1 MLRVSLIIPAYNE
14 QDRIADCLRNAIIQT
29 VPAHEILVVDN
40 KSTDNTVQEVERIM
54 EQYPDA
60 PVRLLHQNAEQ
71 GLVPTRNFGFDH
83 ATGDVL
89 GRFDADCM
97 LRPDWVEQV
106 SALFEHNPQAMGAT
120 GPVTYYDMPA
130 KQFSLRS
137 DDSVRR
143 YTFRAE
149 HNEVLLFGSNMSIRA
164 TAWQQ
169 IRNSVCRD
177 EADIMHEDIDLSL
190 HLLSADLATVYSK
203 HMVCSISARRMD
215 TSFSSFIAYMKRFKH
230 TFEAHPDHR
239 RKRKS
244 EHVLIA
250 AYPALHTLY
259 PLYRKYLDHMDINPA
274 ERMWMR
280 ERINF
285 DIDDQWFD

>member
-1 MLRVSLIIPAYNE
+1 M
-14 QDRIADCLRNAIIQT
+14 RNAIIQT

-40 KSTDNTVQEVERIM
+40 KSTDGTLEQVEHIM
-54 EQYPDA
+54 AQYPDA
-60 PVRLLHQNAEQ
+60 PIRLLHQDEEQ
-71 GLVPTRNFGFDH
+71 GLIPTRNYGFDH

-106 SALFEHNPQAMGAT
+106 AQLFERDPEAMGAT

-130 KQFSLRS
+130 KQFSLHS

-143 YTFRAE
+143 RTFRAE
-149 HNEVLLFGSNMSIRA
+149 DNAVLLFGSNMAIRT

-169 IRNSVCRD
+169 IRSTVCRD
-177 EADIMHEDIDLSL
+177 LDDVMHEDIDLSL
-190 HLLSADLATVYSK
+190 HLLSAGLKTVYSK

-215 TSFSSFIAYMKRFKH
+215 TSLSSFRAYMKRFKN
-230 TFEAHPDHR
+230 TFAAHPDHS
-239 RKRKS
+239 RKHKS

-274 ERMWMR
+274 ERMWMQ